1 MPVSFFY
8 LALIL
13 SGQASRKL
21 DNIRQSPLLMPV
33 LLLTAVSVVIALTQ
47 QRPAEMGK
55 EFWPALM
62 HYQTYL
68 LLLPF
73 LALDAGEWQRKA
85 VSVFLPVP

>member
-1 MPVSFFY
+1 
-8 LALIL
+8 
-13 SGQASRKL
+13 
-21 DNIRQSPLLMPV
+21 
-33 LLLTAVSVVIALTQ
+33 
-47 QRPAEMGK
+47 MGK